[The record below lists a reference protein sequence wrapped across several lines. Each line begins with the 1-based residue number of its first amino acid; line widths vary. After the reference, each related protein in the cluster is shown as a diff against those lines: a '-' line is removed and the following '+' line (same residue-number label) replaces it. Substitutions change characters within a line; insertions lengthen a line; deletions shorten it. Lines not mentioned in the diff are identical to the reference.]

1 MDECVNRAMLKW
13 PGVPA
18 VYGWLA
24 LDRRGNWRIR
34 ASEAADARFEPI
46 GNVALREF
54 VARNYQPD
62 ERGCWY
68 FQNGPQRVFVSLA
81 FTPLVF
87 RLEGGVL
94 LDHCGREAGTPNG
107 AWLDGEGSLI
117 LQSQV
122 AVGVL
127 DDRDLGVCAEG
138 LEAGVFVLGGAE
150 IPLGKLKAGE
160 LEDRFGFVRDPRP

>member
-1 MDECVNRAMLKW
+1 MDESVIRAMLKW
-13 PGVPA
+13 QGVPA
-18 VYGWLA
+18 VYGWMA

-46 GNVALREF
+46 GNVVLREF

-81 FTPLVF
+81 ITPLVF

-94 LDHCGREAGTPNG
+94 FDHCGREAGTPNG
-107 AWLDGEGSLI
+107 AWLDREGSLI
-117 LQSQV
+117 LQSQI

-138 LEAGVFVLGGAE
+138 LEAGVFVLDGAE
-150 IPLGKLKAGE
+150 IPLGKLKAEG